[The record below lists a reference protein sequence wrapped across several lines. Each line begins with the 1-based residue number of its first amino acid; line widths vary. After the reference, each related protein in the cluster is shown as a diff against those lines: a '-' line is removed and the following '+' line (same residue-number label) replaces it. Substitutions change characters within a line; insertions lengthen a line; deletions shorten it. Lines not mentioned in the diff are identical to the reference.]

1 MSEPFL
7 GSIMPI
13 GFNFAPRGWA
23 FCQGQILPINQNQS
37 LYSLLGTTYGGDGR
51 TTFALPDL
59 RGRASIH
66 MGTGPGLSPRNLGSR
81 GGHETI
87 TLTQGQ
93 LPSHRHLMNVRKE
106 DGNIRNPKNDIL
118 AASKTAS
125 GENVNT
131 YSDQAADGTLQPD
144 AISLTGGGQAHS
156 NLDPYL
162 TINFVIALVGLFPSR
177 N

>member
-7 GSIMPI
+7 GQIMPV
-13 GFNFAPRGWA
+13 GFNFAPRSWA
-23 FCQGQILPINQNQS
+23 FCNGQLLPIAQNTA
-37 LYSLLGTTYGGDGR
+37 LFSLLGTIYGGDGR

-59 RGRASIH
+59 RGRAAIH
-66 MGTGPGLSPRNLGSR
+66 HGRGPGLVDYRIGSR

-87 TLTQGQ
+87 ALTQGQ
-93 LPSHRHLMNVRKE
+93 MPQHRHLMNVRKE

-118 AASKTAS
+118 AASKTAT

-131 YSDQAADGTLQPD
+131 YSDQAADGTLQAD

-162 TINFVIALVGLFPSR
+162 TTNFVIALVGLFPSR
-177 N
+177 S